1 MTCAD
6 DEVQSLREQNAKL
19 RDDLATLVFQQ
30 CLVDNPPRQPL
41 PDPRHPPPSTS
52 QLLRQDSGLG
62 SVQNPIARTPSANL
76 AQSLL
81 FRAPSNTA
89 SQMLG
94 QPEQTGAA
102 QSTASGQQG
111 MTQQLSQQLAEERRR
126 FGLAINAKDDR
137 IKELAE
143 QLSAIRQKQKAE
155 SSSYQGR
162 YVKQDQTNCD
172 IHSRFSCMVLCM
184 QFSRLKLFNVVKISA
199 DETPKACV
207 LRSFYIF
214 FLSLSSCF

>member
-1 MTCAD
+1 MLCFNKADIFAD
-6 DEVQSLREQNAKL
+6 DEVQTLREQNAKL

-62 SVQNPIARTPSANL
+62 SVQTPIARTPSANL
-76 AQSLL
+76 AQSVL
-81 FRAPSNTA
+81 FRAPSNAA
-89 SQMLG
+89 SQMLS
-94 QPEQTGAA
+94 QPEQTGVT

-143 QLSAIRQKQKAE
+143 QMNAMRHKQKTE
-155 SSSYQGR
+155 TSSYQGR
-162 YVKQDQTNCD
+162 
-172 IHSRFSCMVLCM
+172 
-184 QFSRLKLFNVVKISA
+184 
-199 DETPKACV
+199 
-207 LRSFYIF
+207 
-214 FLSLSSCF
+214 